1 MFPRACQAAMTGLA
15 ARSSDEELKMNMK
28 KLGMG
33 FSIAGAGIAAHQID
47 ANGFD
52 KTQAVV
58 AAGANAVFAGLF
70 LKDILKK

>member
-1 MFPRACQAAMTGLA
+1 MFPHACQGAMMGLA

-28 KLGMG
+28 KLGLG
-33 FSIAGAGIAAHQID
+33 ASIAGAGIAAHQID

-58 AAGANAVFAGLF
+58 AVGFNTVFAGLF